1 MQKSELM
8 QNSELMQ
15 GVSWCWEW
23 ADAGVS
29 WCWNWADARS
39 ELMLE
44 LSWCKKWADAG
55 SELMQGVTWCWEW
68 ADAGSELMLELSW
81 FKEWADAGSE
91 LMLEVSWWWG
101 WLKYSHTSL
110 DLYIRVGN
118 STTPESMMGYLES
131 MFFKMT
137 HTHTLTHTVR
147 FQIIHKHCVGPRF
160 FTNTGWVC
168 ICGAV
173 CQVIH
178 ESRGSQIWFCFV
190 ITQNT

>member
-1 MQKSELM
+1 MVIKLAHHYTDRQIM
-8 QNSELMQ
+8 
-15 GVSWCWEW
+15 
-23 ADAGVS
+23 
-29 WCWNWADARS
+29 
-39 ELMLE
+39 
-44 LSWCKKWADAG
+44 
-55 SELMQGVTWCWEW
+55 
-68 ADAGSELMLELSW
+68 
-81 FKEWADAGSE
+81 
-91 LMLEVSWWWG
+91 
-101 WLKYSHTSL
+101 LKYEHTMAFVTERVEFPGRESPAGFPPQRP
-110 DLYIRVGN
+110 IRVGN